1 MHPSKNNTD
10 DVLSRLS
17 LSGTFVEGE
26 TNVKIYL
33 YLYVVESPLGY
44 ETTGERAQLV
54 AYWGCYIVH
63 VASSPL
69 NSSVVF
75 AVMRLFSRWF
85 QSMAV
90 LMNKEF
96 LYYSVLG
103 CSTTT
108 ARVLFLTCEFT
119 MFVVSQSWNVLALMC
134 RLGFWW
140 LIYS

>member
-1 MHPSKNNTD
+1 MG
-10 DVLSRLS
+10 LL
-17 LSGTFVEGE
+17 
-26 TNVKIYL
+26 
-33 YLYVVESPLGY
+33 
-44 ETTGERAQLV
+44 
-54 AYWGCYIVH
+54 H
-63 VASSPL
+63 VASNLL

-75 AVMRLFSRWF
+75 AITRLFSRWF

-96 LYYSVLG
+96 LYYSVLE
-103 CSTTT
+103 CSTTM
-108 ARVLFLTCEFT
+108 ACVLFLTCEFT

>member
-1 MHPSKNNTD
+1 MG
-10 DVLSRLS
+10 LL
-17 LSGTFVEGE
+17 
-26 TNVKIYL
+26 
-33 YLYVVESPLGY
+33 
-44 ETTGERAQLV
+44 
-54 AYWGCYIVH
+54 H

-75 AVMRLFSRWF
+75 TVTRLFSRWF
-85 QSMAV
+85 QSMVV
-90 LMNKEF
+90 LMNKGF
-96 LYYSVLG
+96 LYCSVLG

-119 MFVVSQSWNVLALMC
+119 MSVVSQSWNVLALMC

>member
-1 MHPSKNNTD
+1 MG
-10 DVLSRLS
+10 LL
-17 LSGTFVEGE
+17 
-26 TNVKIYL
+26 
-33 YLYVVESPLGY
+33 
-44 ETTGERAQLV
+44 
-54 AYWGCYIVH
+54 H

-75 AVMRLFSRWF
+75 AIMRLFSRWF

-96 LYYSVLG
+96 LCCSVLE
-103 CSTTT
+103 CSATM
-108 ARVLFLTCEFT
+108 ACVLFLTCEFT

>member
-1 MHPSKNNTD
+1 MKCVTLKNIRMKRKD
-10 DVLSRLS
+10 FILK
-17 LSGTFVEGE
+17 
-26 TNVKIYL
+26 KITYLYLYL
-33 YLYVVESPLGY
+33 YLYVVESLLGY

-54 AYWGCYIVH
+54 AYGAILH
-63 VASSPL
+63 DVASSPL

-75 AVMRLFSRWF
+75 AITRLFSRWF
-85 QSMAV
+85 QSMTV

-96 LYYSVLG
+96 LYCSVLE

-119 MFVVSQSWNVLALMC
+119 MFVVSQSCNVLALIC

>member
-1 MHPSKNNTD
+1 MG
-10 DVLSRLS
+10 L
-17 LSGTFVEGE
+17 
-26 TNVKIYL
+26 
-33 YLYVVESPLGY
+33 
-44 ETTGERAQLV
+44 Q
-54 AYWGCYIVH
+54 H
-63 VASSPL
+63 VASSPW

-75 AVMRLFSRWF
+75 AVTRLFSGWF

-96 LYYSVLG
+96 LYCSVLG

-108 ARVLFLTCEFT
+108 ACVLFLTFEFT
-119 MFVVSQSWNVLALMC
+119 MFVVSQSRNVLAGLLC

>member
-1 MHPSKNNTD
+1 MG
-10 DVLSRLS
+10 LL
-17 LSGTFVEGE
+17 
-26 TNVKIYL
+26 
-33 YLYVVESPLGY
+33 
-44 ETTGERAQLV
+44 
-54 AYWGCYIVH
+54 H

-75 AVMRLFSRWF
+75 AVTRLFSGWF

-96 LYYSVLG
+96 LYCSVLG

-108 ARVLFLTCEFT
+108 VCVLFLTFEFA
-119 MFVVSQSWNVLALMC
+119 MFVVSHSWNVLALMC
-134 RLGFWW
+134 CLGFWW

>member
-1 MHPSKNNTD
+1 MG
-10 DVLSRLS
+10 LL
-17 LSGTFVEGE
+17 
-26 TNVKIYL
+26 
-33 YLYVVESPLGY
+33 
-44 ETTGERAQLV
+44 
-54 AYWGCYIVH
+54 H

-75 AVMRLFSRWF
+75 AILHVASSPLNSSVVFTVTRLFSRWF

-90 LMNKEF
+90 FMNKEF
-96 LYYSVLG
+96 LYCSVLE
-103 CSTTT
+103 CSTTM
-108 ARVLFLTCEFT
+108 APVLFLTCEFT